1 MCFAALQFLQA
12 LLFYLRAAEMG
23 MEFGQSN
30 AAWMLDRGYA
40 HAGPH
45 AVALAAQLYRRSA
58 EQGNVISLLQLG
70 DRYYYGMGVDQDW
83 VRAAAIYYEA
93 YQERSPEAMFDLGFM
108 HQFGAGVPQ
117 DLALAVRF
125 YDMCKHTLA
134 DAALP
139 VYLAKSWLRVHEAW
153 LWLLPK
159 FPQGVQKY
167 ARYLFV
173 LHPARVGG
181 TGAGRGVLTGLMPQ
195 SLSLHWESMAW
206 RIGKMTKVV
215 MLQLPWDLLNGEF
228 GDTILLGLLLVV
240 LWVVLKVRRQRQL
253 TGGQG
258 GQQGGQQ
265 AGQAWGGLGAQ
276 GQPQQQQP
284 QPQEGLQQPQPQQP
298 APTEQRQERS
308 AAGLA
313 AEQRA
318 AAAAGQGSRD
328 EPASGAVIAP
338 GASSGAAGGGVEA
351 SGATPAANALGAV
364 DGGAGGSSTAAQ
376 QGGEERE
383 AGAEEVREPQET

>member
-1 MCFAALQFLQA
+1 
-12 LLFYLRAAEMG
+12 MG

-30 AAWMLDRGYA
+30 GAWMLDRGYT

-58 EQGNVISLLQLG
+58 EQGNVVSLLQLG

-93 YQERSPEAMFDLGFM
+93 YQDRSAEAMFDLGFM

-125 YDMCKHTLA
+125 YDMCRHTMA

-159 FPQGVQKY
+159 LPQGVQKY
-167 ARYLFV
+167 AKHLFV
-173 LHPARVGG
+173 LHPSRVGG
-181 TGAGRGVLTGLMPQ
+181 NGTGSGVLTGLMPQ

-215 MLQLPWDLLNGEF
+215 MLQMPWDLLNGEF

-240 LWVVLKVRRQRQL
+240 LWVVLKIRRQRQL
-253 TGGQG
+253 TGGHG
-258 GQQGGQQ
+258 GQQQQGAAGGQPWQ
-265 AGQAWGGLGAQ
+265 APGVQRAPPQ
-276 GQPQQQQP
+276 QQVPQVPQVQQQQP
-284 QPQEGLQQPQPQQP
+284 AAQVQQQP
-298 APTEQRQERS
+298 APAAEQQRQERS

-318 AAAAGQGSRD
+318 AAAAAAVQGSREQPSD
-328 EPASGAVIAP
+328 AAAAATEGGSAG
-338 GASSGAAGGGVEA
+338 GASADAAGESSTGGQELPQEGEVEA
-351 SGATPAANALGAV
+351 EVTGE
-364 DGGAGGSSTAAQ
+364 Q
-376 QGGEERE
+376 Q
-383 AGAEEVREPQET
+383 Q